1 MLMNFNNYYGK
12 IANSGHDERGRY
24 SGGKAGDQTGT
35 EWAIINW
42 YNRPWNCVLRHPNQ
56 KVRQLIAELSIEAAN
71 NNYIGYNQAN
81 RNSFWKALQVS
92 HYRPS
97 QIKIACDAD
106 CSAGV
111 IALTKAAGVLLNNST
126 LANITAT
133 YTGNMR
139 AKYAAAGFQILTNS
153 KYLTSYDYLM
163 PGDILLNDIHHVAIN
178 LTIGKYSV
186 ATNPIIFL
194 ENQSKPLSKTFKW
207 VGEVTASS
215 LSVRTWPGTENPK
228 LTSVPEIYRGGRVW
242 VCDTILDSKGQPWY
256 YINIPKNNVF
266 GFVSAQYIKKVS

>member
-1 MLMNFNNYYGK
+1 MNFNSYYGK

-42 YNRPWNCVLRHPNQ
+42 YNRPWNCVLRYPNQ
-56 KVRQLIAELSIEAAN
+56 KARELIAQLAIEAAN

-81 RNSFWKALQVS
+81 RNSFWKALQAS
-92 HYRPS
+92 NYRPS
-97 QIKIACDAD
+97 QIRVACDAD

-111 IALTKAAGVLLNNST
+111 IALTRAAGVLLGNNT

-139 AKYAAAGFQILTNS
+139 AKYAAAGFQVLTDS
-153 KYLTSYDYLM
+153 KYLTSYDFLM

-178 LTIGKYSV
+178 LTIGKNSNYY
-186 ATNPIIFL
+186 ATVTPK
-194 ENQSKPLSKTFKW
+194 EWTKPLSKTFKW

-228 LTSVPEIYRGGRVW
+228 LTSVPEIYKGGRVW
-242 VCDTILDSKGQPWY
+242 VCDTLPDKTGQPWY
-256 YINIPKNNVF
+256 YINVPKNNVF
-266 GFVSAQYIKKVS
+266 GFVSAKYIKKVN